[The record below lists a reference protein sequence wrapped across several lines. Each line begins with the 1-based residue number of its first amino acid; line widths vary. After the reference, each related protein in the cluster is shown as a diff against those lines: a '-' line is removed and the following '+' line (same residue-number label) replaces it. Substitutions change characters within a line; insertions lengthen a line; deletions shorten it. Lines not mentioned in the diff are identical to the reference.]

1 MRQNGDKRDR
11 VQSKKILIVSS
22 TTQTLYNFRIGLL
35 RALRDNKFDVRAIAK
50 REEFDKKLEEE
61 GFKCIF
67 LQYLD
72 RKGVNPIEDIKLMLE
87 LRRIYREEK
96 PDLIIHYTIKPNIY
110 GSIVSRFTGTTS
122 FCMITGLGYAFT
134 KKGVLLKVVKLLY
147 KISLGF
153 TKKIFFQNDD
163 DRKLFIEEGI
173 APSDKSV
180 LLSGGVDTEY
190 FSPEVC
196 RNLNKKNSN
205 NLSFLLIA
213 RMLWD
218 KGIGEFV
225 KAAGIVKKRFPDT
238 EFQLLGFIDKGNPSV
253 IPEGKIKDWEREGL
267 IKHLGSTDD
276 VRPFICK
283 SSCVVLPSYREG
295 IPHSLLEAMA
305 MAKPIITT
313 DSAGCKEVVE
323 NGKNGFLV
331 PVKDAEALASAIER
345 FINLSE
351 VRKIKMGEYSREK
364 AIKEFDEKPIIKI
377 CLKHIEDALRSTKF
391 KNISGVKR

>member
-1 MRQNGDKRDR
+1 MSAATGIKKKIK
-11 VQSKKILIVSS
+11 SKKILIVSS

-35 RALRDNKFDVRAIAK
+35 RALRDEKFEVRAIAK
-50 REEFDKKLEEE
+50 KEEFDKKLEEE

-67 LQYLD
+67 LKYLN
-72 RKGVNPIEDIKLMLE
+72 RSGINPIGDIKLMLE
-87 LRRIYREEK
+87 LRRIYRKEK

-110 GSIVSRFTGTTS
+110 GSIVSRFMGIKS
-122 FCMITGLGYAFT
+122 FCVVTGLGYTFT
-134 KKGVLLKVVKLLY
+134 KGGALFKVVKLLY
-147 KISLGF
+147 KISLSF
-153 TKKIFFQNDD
+153 AKKIFFQNND

-173 APSDKSV
+173 APLDKSI
-180 LLSGGVDTEY
+180 LLGGGVNTEY

-196 RNLNKKNSN
+196 RKPSNSN

-218 KGIGEFV
+218 KGIGEFAG
-225 KAAGIVKKRFPDT
+225 AAEIVKKRFPDT
-238 EFQLLGFIDKGNPSV
+238 QFQLLGFIDKGNPSV

-305 MAKPIITT
+305 MTKPIITT
-313 DSAGCKEVVE
+313 DSVGCKEVVE
-323 NGKNGFLV
+323 NEKNGFLV
-331 PVKDAEALASAIER
+331 PVKNAEALANAIER
-345 FINLSE
+345 FISLPE
-351 VRKIKMGEYSREK
+351 DKKTKMGEYSREK
-364 AIKEFDEKPIIKI
+364 AIREFDEKSIIKVY
-377 CLKHIEDALRSTKF
+377 LKNIEDALKSAK
-391 KNISGVKR
+391 